1 MPHLQADLGQGIE
14 MLHPRISL
22 PLLSDYHNCSCFVVV
37 LWGLNTLTSGNRTWP
52 AWYIVSTLW
61 LASYYHAK
69 NSSTKQLLLESLML
83 LERRVC
89 LSLTCRARA
98 LCHSCVCIPSFS
110 CTAESRGPEFRQC
123 HDPVLSIKTQRWEMV
138 SNLPHIPQLVSRG
151 TRTT

>member
-22 PLLSDYHNCSCFVVV
+22 PLLSDYHNYSCFVVV

-69 NSSTKQLLLESLML
+69 NSSTKQLLL
-83 LERRVC
+83 RVPDAAW
-89 LSLTCRARA
+89 TA
-98 LCHSCVCIPSFS
+98 CV
-110 CTAESRGPEFRQC
+110 
-123 HDPVLSIKTQRWEMV
+123 PVTDMQSPCSV
-138 SNLPHIPQLVSRG
+138 PQLCVHSVLQLHSRVSRPWVQTVSWSSVKYKDTEVRDG
-151 TRTT
+151 EQPAPYPTASE